1 MEAGARLYD
10 MILGYRGTQILRTA
24 ALLGVCDELAAE
36 PLSPSALASR
46 VQVDAALLGRLL
58 KALAAL
64 GVLTEAEDG
73 RFANAEMGN
82 LLRGGVAGSLRS
94 TAIGMGE
101 DSSWKAWGELPRAA
115 GSGGVPYE
123 LAQGRTFWE
132 EMADDPAAAARFNS
146 FMSGRAEIFAP
157 QLLRQF
163 DFSGGRHIVDVGGG
177 VGALLARILE
187 AHPRAHGTLFD
198 LPAGLAGAPAY
209 LRERGVDSR
218 CTVVPGSFFD
228 AVPTGA
234 DVYILRDILHDW
246 PDDRAAEILRTC
258 RAAMTPGAQLLVI
271 DAVLPARATDDP
283 AVVTKF
289 LYDVN
294 MFVLFGARERTEQ
307 EQRRMLEAA
316 SFTVERLLPTEP
328 TATLVATAS

>member
-10 MILGYRGTQILRTA
+10 MILGYRATQIIRTA
-24 ALLGVCDELAAE
+24 ALLGICDELAAE
-36 PLSPSALASR
+36 PLTPAALATR
-46 VQVDAALLGRLL
+46 VHVDAALLGRLL

-73 RFANAEMGN
+73 RFANAEMGS
-82 LLRGGVAGSLRS
+82 LLRSDVEGSLRS

-101 DSSWKAWGELPRAA
+101 DSWWRAWGALPRAA
-115 GSGGVPYE
+115 SSGGVPYE
-123 LAQGRTFWE
+123 LAHGRTFWQ
-132 EMADDPAAAARFNS
+132 EMADEPAVAARFNS
-146 FMSGRAEIFAP
+146 FMSGRAQIFAP

-163 DFSGGRHIVDVGGG
+163 DFSGALHIVDVGGG
-177 VGALLARILE
+177 VGALLAGILQ
-187 AHPRAHGTLFD
+187 AHPRTQGTLFD

-209 LRERGVDSR
+209 LRARGVESR
-218 CTVVPGSFFD
+218 CTLVAGSFFD
-228 AVPTGA
+228 SVPTGA

-246 PDDRAAEILRTC
+246 PDDRAAEILRAC
-258 RAAMTPGAQLLVI
+258 RSAMTAGAKLLVI

-283 AVVTKF
+283 AALTKF
-289 LYDVN
+289 LYDIN
-294 MFVLFGARERTEQ
+294 MFVLFGARERTEH
-307 EQRRMLEAA
+307 ELRGMLEAA